1 MKELSAKRRVFL
13 DGWSNEVCPSFKGQP
28 KSWTAPVDKCKT
40 STQSLVEFRISRLVL
55 KLMSARTKWARQNRS
70 PSLWSASASDP
81 LEKQW
86 AGSKGSEKGH
96 PHPREVFYTHKVL
109 CPHLSL
115 YLLCLITWDFFGNTP
130 TRKYLR
136 ETTLQRKWTL
146 HFGPT
151 QKPFEQIWTQTCLNH
166 GNVTYA
172 ASQNGKRKCSWR

>member
-1 MKELSAKRRVFL
+1 MIQWSLPFLQGTAKIMDRTSWQMQDKHAEPSWIQDIPFGPEAHVGK
-13 DGWSNEVCPSFKGQP
+13 DQNEHGKIAALLCEVHLLL
-28 KSWTAPVDKCKT
+28 TA
-40 STQSLVEFRISRLVL
+40 S
-55 KLMSARTKWARQNRS
+55 
-70 PSLWSASASDP
+70 